1 MQVVYLHTATNAQN
15 GTLALGLTLRIRST
29 DSLKALAYSLD
40 TAKTATPSYL
50 PDFTARSVADID
62 FDLLKKLK
70 VRHLLFD
77 LDQTLRR
84 PYSRHLEDAVVELL
98 KEVQSSGQFLS
109 LNLVSNNQRK
119 LNRFS
124 DPIDANVYQPYREGF
139 KIIRKPNP
147 KFFEFVLDHLNTT
160 PEQTVMIGDRL
171 HADVLGGNRMG
182 MYTIFVT
189 KRGPID
195 YWFDWLLLTRMR
207 DNKRLKNA
215 ISLHRKRSKHK

>member
-1 MQVVYLHTATNAQN
+1 M
-15 GTLALGLTLRIRST
+15 
-29 DSLKALAYSLD
+29 KALAYSLH
-40 TAKTATPSYL
+40 KKKKPEVSYL

-84 PYSRHLEDAVVELL
+84 PYSRHLEDAVVKLL

-147 KFFEFVLDHLNTT
+147 KFFEFVLDHINTK

-182 MYTIFVT
+182 MYTIFVA

-195 YWFDWLLLTRMR
+195 YWFDWLLLTRVR
-207 DNKRLKNA
+207 DNRRLRDA
-215 ISLHRKRSKHK
+215 ISLHRAKSKRKK

>member
-1 MQVVYLHTATNAQN
+1 M
-15 GTLALGLTLRIRST
+15 
-29 DSLKALAYSLD
+29 KALAHSLD
-40 TAKTATPSYL
+40 KKKVSGASYL
-50 PDFTARSVADID
+50 PDFTAQNVADID
-62 FDLLKKLK
+62 FDLLKKLGVK
-70 VRHLLFD
+70 HLLFD

-84 PYSRHLEDAVVELL
+84 PYARHLEDAVVTLL
-98 KEVQSSGQFLS
+98 KEVQSSRQFLS

-119 LNRFS
+119 LHRYS
-124 DPIDANVYQPYREGF
+124 APIDANVFQPYRKGF

-147 KFFEFVLDHLNTT
+147 EFFTYVLDSLNTK

-182 MYTIFVT
+182 MYTIFVS

-207 DNKRLKNA
+207 DNRRLREAIERHTKRTIK
-215 ISLHRKRSKHK
+215 K

>member
-1 MQVVYLHTATNAQN
+1 M
-15 GTLALGLTLRIRST
+15 
-29 DSLKALAYSLD
+29 KALAHSLSR
-40 TAKTATPSYL
+40 KKIPEVSYL

-62 FDLLKKLK
+62 FDLLKDLG

-84 PYSRHLEDAVVELL
+84 PYSRHLEDAVIKLL
-98 KEVQSSGQFLS
+98 QEVQSSRQFLS

-124 DPIDANVYQPYREGF
+124 DPIDANVYQPYWSGI
-139 KIIRKPNP
+139 KLIRKPNP
-147 KFFEFVLDHLNTT
+147 KFFAYVLESLNTR

-171 HADVLGGNRMG
+171 QADVLGGNRMG
-182 MYTIFVT
+182 MYTIFMT

-195 YWFDWLLLTRMR
+195 YWFDWLLLTRLR
-207 DNKRLKNA
+207 DSRRLRDA
-215 ISLHRKRSKHK
+215 IAQRRAKRSRKKKI